1 MAHLREGIGL
11 RSYAQTNPLQDY
23 VNEGYDLFREMN
35 DRIAVDTVYNF
46 INVRIQRRE
55 PEQPKPAQE
64 GAVEVK
70 AEEKPAEQPSG
81 ENKE

>member
-1 MAHLREGIGL
+1 MAEIRVI
-11 RSYAQTNPLQDY
+11 D
-23 VNEGYDLFREMN
+23 VNMGVFEMN